1 MATNDNNKSKKA
13 PDKEKIPPI
22 VRLKYKKGEL
32 IVKEGD
38 YGVSI
43 YKVID
48 GRVLVF
54 HEEPDME
61 VPLAGIG
68 PGEIFGEMAFLSRA
82 MEPRAASARAIED
95 TELEVW
101 HPKLLSSE
109 YEKMP
114 PILRY
119 VANQALKRL
128 VRMNMLASNL
138 SATAEKGKKEGGGHG
153 EATRRRGY
161 RKSVDLECVYRQ
173 ISANTRLPGLVR
185 DISIGG
191 VGLEVR
197 AKNTLTFTH
206 EPGDRLVVEVVLPN
220 EKTLEF
226 VGKIESTRKA
236 STPGKI
242 LIGMTYAELSEDARK
257 TLGFFMMSA

>member
-1 MATNDNNKSKKA
+1 MAKSDKNKDKKTA
-13 PDKEKIPPI
+13 DKDKIPPV

-48 GRVLVF
+48 GRVLVY

-114 PILRY
+114 PILKY

-128 VRMNMLASNL
+128 VRMNILASSL
-138 SATAEKGKKEGGGHG
+138 SATAEKGKKEGGPQA
-153 EATRRRGY
+153 ATRRRQY
-161 RKSVDLECVYRQ
+161 RKSVNLECVYSQ
-173 ISANTRLPGLVR
+173 LSGNTRLPGLIR

-191 VGLEVR
+191 IGMEIR

-206 EPGDRLVVEVVLPN
+206 EPGDRLRVEVVLPN
-220 EKTLEF
+220 EKKLDF
-226 VGKIESTRKA
+226 VGKIESARKA
-236 STPGKI
+236 TKPGKI
-242 LIGMTYAELSEDARK
+242 LIGMTFTELSEDARK
-257 TLGFFMMSA
+257 ILGFFMMSA

>member
-1 MATNDNNKSKKA
+1 MAANEKNKEKKVA
-13 PDKEKIPPI
+13 EKEKIPPI
-22 VRLKYKKGEL
+22 VRLRYKKGEL
-32 IVKEGD
+32 IFKEGD

-43 YKVID
+43 YKVND
-48 GRVLVF
+48 GRVLIY
-54 HEEPDME
+54 HEEIDME

-82 MEPRAASARAIED
+82 MEPRAASARAIEA

-114 PILRY
+114 PILKY

-128 VRMNMLASNL
+128 VRMNILASSL
-138 SATAEKGKKEGGGHG
+138 SATAEKGKKEGEKESGV
-153 EATRRRGY
+153 TRRRGY
-161 RKSVDLECVYRQ
+161 RKSVNLECVYRQ
-173 ISANTRLPGLVR
+173 LSGNTRLPGLIR

-191 VGLEVR
+191 VGVEIR

-206 EPGDRLVVEVVLPN
+206 EPGERLQVEVVLPN

-226 VGKIESTRKA
+226 VGKIESARKA
-236 STPGKI
+236 SKPGKI
-242 LIGMTYAELSEDARK
+242 LIGMTFAELSEDAK
-257 TLGFFMMSA
+257 KVLGFFMMSA

>member
-1 MATNDNNKSKKA
+1 MAKEKKKKSLIEAND
-13 PDKEKIPPI
+13 EKIPP
-22 VRLKYKKGEL
+22 VAHLKYKKGEL

-43 YKVID
+43 YKVLQ

-114 PILRY
+114 PILKY

-128 VRMNMLASNL
+128 VRMNILASNL
-138 SATAEKGKKEGGGHG
+138 SVTAERGKKEGAPKGA
-153 EATRRRGY
+153 ATRRRGY
-161 RKSVDLECVYRQ
+161 RKSVNLECAYRQ
-173 ISANTRLPGLVR
+173 MVGNTRLPGLIR

-191 VGLEVR
+191 VGMEVR
-197 AKNTLTFTH
+197 AKNTLTFAH
-206 EPGDRLVVEVVLPN
+206 EPGERLHVEVVLPN

-226 VGKIESTRKA
+226 IAKIESARKA
-236 STPGKI
+236 TKPGKI
-242 LIGMTYAELSEDARK
+242 LIGMTFFELSEDAK
-257 TLGFFMMSA
+257 KVLGFFMMSA